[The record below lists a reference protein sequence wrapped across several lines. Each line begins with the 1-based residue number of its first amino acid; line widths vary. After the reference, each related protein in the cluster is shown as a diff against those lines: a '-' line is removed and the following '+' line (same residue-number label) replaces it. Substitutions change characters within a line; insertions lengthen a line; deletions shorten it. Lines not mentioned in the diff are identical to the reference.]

1 MSKFSVSHNDNLLKE
16 LNKHGSHHT
25 TTHSKLDIV
34 ATNIEPIKSNGKVI
48 IGSAGAIAMYAI
60 RRFEKH

>member
-16 LNKHGSHHT
+16 LNKHGTHHT

-34 ATNIEPIKSNGKVI
+34 ASNTEI
-48 IGSAGAIAMYAI
+48 YIYIYI
-60 RRFEKH
+60 YIHIYIYICICLYI